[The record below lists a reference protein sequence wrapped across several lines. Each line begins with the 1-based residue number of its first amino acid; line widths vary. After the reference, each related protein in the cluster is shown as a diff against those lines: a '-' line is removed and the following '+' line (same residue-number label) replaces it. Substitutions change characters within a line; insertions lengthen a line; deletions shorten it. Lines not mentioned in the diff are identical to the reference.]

1 MLKRKDLAGE
11 APTPDAVIDRQVA
24 DMRELLSLM
33 TGASAAESLKALR
46 AAFPD
51 ATLATRTSEIADRRF

>member
-1 MLKRKDLAGE
+1 MLKHKDLAPE
-11 APTPDAVIDRQVA
+11 APRPDAVIDREVA
-24 DMRELLSLM
+24 DMRELLKLM

-51 ATLATRTSEIADRRF
+51 ATLATRTSAIAERRF